1 MKRFIFLSISLL
13 FALNAVA
20 QTQVIAHRGYHAT
33 DGSCRNSIASLKK
46 AQKLGIFGSECD
58 VNLTE
63 DGEVLVCHGGMHPD
77 RSIYKD
83 KSLERVDIQKSTKA
97 QVQAIKLENGE
108 TMPTLDEYLAQAK
121 KDKKTKLIIEVKK
134 HATPARE
141 TEVVEKTVA
150 KVAEYGLENQVEY
163 IAFRPFVCQELLRL
177 APKGTKIAYLNG
189 DYTPEYVAGM
199 GLTGIDYKY
208 TVLQKHPKWIKQAQK
223 RGLTVNVWTVDDEA
237 TLRWCIEQGVDYIT
251 TDNPVLAKKL
261 IKEMCK

>member
-1 MKRFIFLSISLL
+1 MKRNLLLSICLL
-13 FALNAVA
+13 FAAAAMA
-20 QTQVIAHRGYHAT
+20 QPQVIAHRGFHAT

-58 VNLTE
+58 VNLTK
-63 DGEVLVCHGGMHPD
+63 DGEVLVAHGGMHPD
-77 RSIYKD
+77 RTIYKD
-83 KSLERVDIQKSTKA
+83 KDLERVDIQKSTKA
-97 QVQAIKLENGE
+97 KVQAIKLENGE

-141 TEVVEKTVA
+141 TEIVEKTVA

-163 IAFRPFVCQELLRL
+163 IAFRPFVCEELKRL
-177 APKGTKIAYLNG
+177 APEETKIAYLNG

-199 GLTGIDYKY
+199 GLTGIDYKF
-208 TVLQKHPKWIKQAQK
+208 TVLKKHPKWIKQAHK
-223 RGLTVNVWTVDDEA
+223 LGLTVNVWTVDDEED
-237 TLRWCIEQGVDYIT
+237 LRWVIEQGVDYIT

>member
-1 MKRFIFLSISLL
+1 MKRLLSFSICLL
-13 FALNAVA
+13 LAAAVSA
-20 QTQVIAHRGYHAT
+20 QPQVIAHRGYHAT

-58 VNLTE
+58 INLTK
-63 DGEVLVCHGGMHPD
+63 DGEVLVAHGGMHPD
-77 RSIYKD
+77 KSIYKD
-83 KSLERVDIQKSTKA
+83 KSIERVDIQKSTKA

-134 HATPARE
+134 HNTPALE
-141 TEVVEKTVA
+141 TAIVEKTLA
-150 KVAEYGLENQVEY
+150 KVAEYGLQEQVEY
-163 IAFRPFVCQELLRL
+163 IAFRPFVCTELKRL
-177 APKGTKIAYLNG
+177 APEGTKIAYLNG

-208 TVLQKHPKWIKQAQK
+208 SVLQKHPKWIKQAHK
-223 RGLTVNVWTVDDEA
+223 LGLTVNVWTVDKEED
-237 TLRWCIEQGVDYIT
+237 LRWCIEQGVDYIT
-251 TDNPVLAKKL
+251 TDNPVLAKQL